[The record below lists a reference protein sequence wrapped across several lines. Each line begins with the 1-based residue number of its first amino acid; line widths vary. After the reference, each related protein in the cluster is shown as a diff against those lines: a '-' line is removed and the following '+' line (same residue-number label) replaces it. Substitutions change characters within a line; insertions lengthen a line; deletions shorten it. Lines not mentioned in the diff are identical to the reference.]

1 MLRTVIESPDEP
13 RPSNRRTRGLA
24 PLLTRH
30 PPLAGAAI
38 ALFLVA
44 WLRILPLVIFT
55 VREGLG
61 FAELIDMSFSPSNV
75 TLFAFDFC
83 LYFAPVWVFALWFRG
98 NGGRLV
104 ADVGRALAV
113 QDAVPD
119 PNASSA
125 ARIVFVA
132 AGAPCAIDGPGR
144 CSSSGL
150 SSSRWWIKCCIAGF
164 RLGLTVSYVVL
175 SDAIFGARVLTNW
188 LTRQTESFDLDV
200 TPLHPDRAG
209 GFSFIGKMLVA
220 IAALLISI
228 GLALVLGSLINLA
241 FISLSSIPL
250 EAFVSYYVAYG
261 VAYLAAIYVLLW
273 RPTQAVRSAMLRPR
287 DRILVEIAT
296 ELHRLEASVP
306 SAIASKD
313 EGSRRLG
320 ALTAE
325 VRRLRSLSEAVQAT
339 YPVWPMSVRW
349 TLGASDKRADAAAG
363 RVGLGCAEVHRGRLT
378 KGLAAKMPEAWTAG
392 SFLQG
397 EWCLW
402 QTIHLPSSLSR
413 RGT

>member
-132 AGAPCAIDGPGR
+132 AGAIAMT
-144 CSSSGL
+144 GL
-150 SSSRWWIKCCIAGF
+150 QVLLIRPFELAMVDQVLYRWLPL
-164 RLGLTVSYVVL
+164 LGLTVSYVVL

>member
-1 MLRTVIESPDEP
+1 MRTVIESPDEP

-132 AGAPCAIDGPGR
+132 AGAIAMT
-144 CSSSGL
+144 GL
-150 SSSRWWIKCCIAGF
+150 QVLLIRPFELAMVDQVLYRWLPL
-164 RLGLTVSYVVL
+164 LGLTVSYVVL

-349 TLGASDKRADAAAG
+349 TLGLQISA
-363 RVGLGCAEVHRGRLT
+363 LT
-378 KGLAAKMPEAWTAG
+378 PLLAGLASVVLKFIEG
-392 SFLQG
+392 D
-397 EWCLW
+397 
-402 QTIHLPSSLSR
+402 
-413 RGT
+413 